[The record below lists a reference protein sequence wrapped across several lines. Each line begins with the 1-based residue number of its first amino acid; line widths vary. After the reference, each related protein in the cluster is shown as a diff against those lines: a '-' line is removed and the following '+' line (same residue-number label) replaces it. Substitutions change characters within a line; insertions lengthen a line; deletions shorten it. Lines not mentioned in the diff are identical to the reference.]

1 MAGVSERLRSRLF
14 QATTLLLVIV
24 GIGAGVGVGRARAAG
39 PTQRLAVVGAIPPGL
54 AEAAAQMSAESA
66 GARIEVGAVAD
77 AAAGR
82 AHVLAGRL
90 DAVALDSTHVVV
102 LHDTDGAKAAL
113 LIRALRRAEI
123 AQRLVG
129 AGVEPTEARRLV
141 GSPTADIDVA
151 ALRPLPTAAAVA
163 AFGVIAA
170 VCFVFGYGM
179 WIAQGVVHEKTSGV
193 SNIMLAMCPPA
204 RFIVGKTLGVG
215 AAALIQAA
223 VAALPSVVV
232 PASRSHDVSAPPAVL
247 AGAVM
252 WFVLAF
258 ALYGHLI
265 AAIAAWARRIDR
277 MSGILVWITL
287 PMVVMA
293 FGGVLWPFTSRPA
306 PWLPSPPSFPSQR
319 PSPCRCARPPPT
331 WGGGRSPGRDRDRRR
346 RRGRGSPRGPGLRAG
361 TGPRMNAAE
370 PAHPA
375 ASAGEPAARPP
386 AAAVVGLT
394 VSQLHDALDEALRSA
409 GLAQLWVTG
418 VVQSLRQRPRYSSF
432 ELVEYHPDAQRVKA
446 VLPVS
451 VFGAEAAAIAATLAG
466 VGVELAEGL
475 EAAFYGRLAAN
486 GAYGPLRMVATRV
499 DPRIALGAAVVARD
513 TLLAELANTGE
524 LTAQRRLQVP
534 ALPRRIGLVA
544 GSEGAGR
551 ADVLAVLGSSPIAFE
566 VLEETAAMSGAG
578 AAGDVARALARLC
591 GRGAEVVVLARGGGA
606 RSNLACWDTPE
617 LVRAITRCRVPVF
630 TALGHASDR
639 SVADEVAAQA
649 FSTPSAAAAA
659 LVARAR
665 GGGQGP

>member
-1 MAGVSERLRSRLF
+1 MTPLGDVALVSWRELSERLGSRLF

-66 GARIEVGAVAD
+66 GTRIEVGAVAD

-90 DAVALDSTHVVV
+90 DALALDSTHVVV

-141 GSPTADIDVA
+141 GSPTADIDVT
-151 ALRPLPTAAAVA
+151 ALQPLPSAAAVA

-179 WIAQGVVHEKTSGV
+179 WIAQGVVHEKTTGV
-193 SNIMLAMCPPA
+193 SNIMLAMCPPT

-215 AAALIQAA
+215 AAALIQAT

-232 PASRSHDVSAPPAVL
+232 LASRSHDVSAPPVVL

-277 MSGILVWITL
+277 MSGILVWISL

-293 FGGVLWPFTSRPA
+293 FGGVLLALFQPSSALAGIASFFPFSAPFTMP
-306 PWLPSPPSFPSQR
+306 
-319 PSPCRCARPPPT
+319 
-331 WGGGRSPGRDRDRRR
+331 
-346 RRGRGSPRGPGLRAG
+346 
-361 TGPRMNAAE
+361 
-370 PAHPA
+370 
-375 ASAGEPAARPP
+375 
-386 AAAVVGLT
+386 V
-394 VSQLHDALDEALRSA
+394 RSA
-409 GLAQLWVTG
+409 ATHLAWWEVPL
-418 VVQSLRQRPRYSSF
+418 
-432 ELVEYHPDAQRVKA
+432 
-446 VLPVS
+446 
-451 VFGAEAAAIAATLAG
+451 AATGTA
-466 VGVELAEGL
+466 VGA
-475 EAAFYGRLAAN
+475 
-486 GAYGPLRMVATRV
+486 
-499 DPRIALGAAVVARD
+499 
-513 TLLAELANTGE
+513 
-524 LTAQRRLQVP
+524 
-534 ALPRRIGLVA
+534 
-544 GSEGAGR
+544 
-551 ADVLAVLGSSPIAFE
+551 
-566 VLEETAAMSGAG
+566 AG
-578 AAGDVARALARLC
+578 AARVGARVYVRGLARA
-591 GRGAEVVVLARGGGA
+591 
-606 RSNLACWDTPE
+606 
-617 LVRAITRCRVPVF
+617 
-630 TALGHASDR
+630 
-639 SVADEVAAQA
+639 
-649 FSTPSAAAAA
+649 
-659 LVARAR
+659 
-665 GGGQGP
+665 